1 MRKITIGMLVFPRFQ
16 LLDIAGPS
24 DAFGEVKVL
33 SRGEC
38 EYELFI
44 VGTTRGPV
52 QSSSGLT
59 VMPDRTIFDPC
70 PHFDTLI
77 IPGGLGVFN
86 ILEDTTIVDWI
97 AKQGEECRRVSAICN
112 GVFALGAA
120 GMINGRTVTTH
131 WMDVPRLGS
140 MFKRAS
146 IEPDRIFVKDGHIY
160 TTAGVTAG
168 IDLSLVFIEEDFGKK
183 MALDV
188 AKYLVVY
195 LRRTGGQSQFSPLL
209 EIQASGDSVVATLQ
223 DYVMANLEAR
233 HSLESL
239 AERLDMSPRNLT
251 RVFKRECGMS
261 PMSYVNDARIDVA
274 RRYLESTDL
283 SYREIAQRCGMESA
297 DALRRI
303 FVRRLNITPQEYR
316 QRFRSADQAVQAA

>member
-33 SRGEC
+33 SGGEC

-44 VGTTRGPV
+44 VGTTRGLV

-77 IPGGLGVFN
+77 IPGGLGIFN
-86 ILEDTTIVDWI
+86 ILEDTTIIDWI
-97 AKQGEECRRVSAICN
+97 AKQGEECRRISAICN

-120 GMINGRTVTTH
+120 GMINGKTVTTH

-140 MFKRAS
+140 MFKRAV

-168 IDLSLVFIEEDFGKK
+168 IDLSLVFIEEDYGRK

-195 LRRTGGQSQFSPLL
+195 LRRSGGQSQFSPLL
-209 EIQASGDSVVATLQ
+209 ETQASGDSVVATVQ
-223 DYVMANLEAR
+223 EYVMANLDAR

-251 RVFKRECGMS
+251 RLFKKECGMS

-283 SYREIAQRCGMESA
+283 SYKEIAQRCGMESA
-297 DALRRI
+297 EALRRI
-303 FVRRLNITPQEYR
+303 FMRRLDISPQEYR
-316 QRFRSADQAVQAA
+316 QRFRSADQVVQAA